1 MSSKLFTAKIM
12 TGLYLL
18 SPLSLILPG
27 CATRSWVT
35 EQMKPVGTRM
45 TNIEQ
50 RITGTDARLVDL
62 VSVQLKPMGRRVDN
76 IGQRVSDVENRLASA
91 ESDISEVDS
100 KTEKVLREFKNL
112 RLEKRVV
119 LDMKLGV
126 LFKPNSTR
134 LMEPAK
140 TNIDRFLSSLGRQ
153 PTDNHL
159 FFVAGYTDSM
169 GPSDYNYRLGRE
181 RADSVA
187 RYLIIKKAIHPS
199 RVITG
204 SGGDEN
210 PAMDN
215 TTGQGREK
223 NRRVEIL
230 VYKDVITTVPPGF
243 AATLSRMALTISQPR
258 P

>member
-1 MSSKLFTAKIM
+1 MSSKILTAKNM
-12 TGLYLL
+12 AGLYLL
-18 SPLSLILPG
+18 SPLLLILPG

-35 EQMKPVGTRM
+35 EQLKPVGTRM

-50 RITGTDARLVDL
+50 RISGTDARLVDL
-62 VSVQLKPMGRRVDN
+62 VSVQLKPIGTRVDN
-76 IGQRVSDVENRLASA
+76 IGQRVSGVENRLASA
-91 ESDISEVDS
+91 ESDISEIGSV
-100 KTEKVLREFKNL
+100 TEKALREFKNL
-112 RLEKRVV
+112 RLKKRLVS
-119 LDMKLGV
+119 DMKLGV
-126 LFKPNSTR
+126 LFKPNSAR
-134 LMEPAK
+134 LLEPAK
-140 TNIDRFLSSLGRQ
+140 KNIDRFLNNLRRQ
-153 PTDNHL
+153 PADNL

-169 GPSDYNYRLGRE
+169 GPSDYNYELGQE

-199 RVITG
+199 RVFTG

-223 NRRVEIL
+223 NRRVEII
-230 VYKDVITTVPPGF
+230 VYKNVITTVPPGF
-243 AATLSRMALTISQPR
+243 AATLSRMALTISQPK